1 MSRPPLTSVLATAL
15 LTSLLVVLPVP
26 ARAKPV
32 VPDVVA
38 EVMPLAS
45 GSFFK
50 VCWGEVDGAST
61 YTVRVKRR
69 GVKGPGKVL
78 AVIPTLPAR
87 CIMRGVDQLPRQRA
101 SAPRKGYHFR
111 IVTDTGAVGR
121 TDGRAVYRGLIRARK
136 ARSAKEA
143 ARIARRRCGR
153 TAIFAA
159 LQTGAATGASTF
171 YLVPVSGPGAPATAA
186 QVTAAV
192 GLAAFAAG
200 GTAYIGCALGVY

>member
-15 LTSLLVVLPVP
+15 LTSLLVVLPAP

-50 VCWGEVDGAST
+50 VCWGEVDGASS

-87 CIMRGVDQLPRQRA
+87 CILRGVDQLPKQRA

-143 ARIARRRCGR
+143 ARIARRRCGKHGVW
-153 TAIFAA
+153 AA
-159 LQTGAATGASTF
+159 LSAGSAASVQYF
-171 YLVPVSGPGAPATAA
+171 LVPLSGPGAPLAA
-186 QVTAAV
+186 AKVTALVGAQAFVGGAV
-192 GLAAFAAG
+192 
-200 GTAYIGCALGVY
+200 AYIGRSLG